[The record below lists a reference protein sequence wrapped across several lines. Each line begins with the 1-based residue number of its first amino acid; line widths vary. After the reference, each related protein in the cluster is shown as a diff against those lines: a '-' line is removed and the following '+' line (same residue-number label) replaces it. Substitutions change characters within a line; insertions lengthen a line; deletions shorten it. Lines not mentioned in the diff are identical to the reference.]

1 MSPPQTKKK
10 QPAAKKAAPKRAAA
24 PETAHLKEIHAAEA
38 AVDDIELTQARLRER
53 ARRVLG
59 ITGESDDSTLVRLRD
74 GIAESKVGWYPL
86 IALGALIIVDQFQG
100 FAFSILGPEISRS
113 LGVSK
118 GLLAFL
124 VLIKTITITFASL
137 PMAAFVQGKPR
148 RAFLAKISGAA
159 WSVATFASGFVINV
173 WGLLLVLV
181 ADGASTASVESVH
194 APLIMDSYPTNVRV
208 RALSAY
214 RGAVAIGTV
223 GAPLLVGL
231 FTGVF
236 DKTWRF
242 VFVAMG
248 LVCFVAVGIASRLK
262 DPGFGIFDTEQIKAE
277 VRRDAGTE
285 ITSESTDLE
294 LGFFEIVRRVM
305 LIPTIRRLLG
315 AWAAIGVMLF
325 PFYTFLFFFL
335 DEKWGMG
342 PGARSVFFAFVWA
355 CAVPALAL
363 FGRRGESMFREDPAK
378 LTRFVSL
385 LLLGIVVGLAI
396 GVASPIFPLMVA
408 GFVLVFLMATMLTP
422 AVSMIVLSLVPPK
435 MRPHTSAL
443 LGIFLAGVGG
453 IGGLLLLSGID
464 RRFGIAGAIVS
475 LSGPILIAAFVVYR
489 TAPQVPIDL
498 DRMIDEIVER
508 EEIRIMSDTGV
519 HLPMLACR
527 HIDFSYGQLQ
537 VLFDVNFTVDDG
549 EMVALLGT
557 NGAGKSTLLR
567 VISGLGLPSKG
578 SVHFRGGEI
587 TYLDAERRLLHG
599 VTQIPGGR
607 STFGPLTVVDNL
619 RVYGHSLGRNASA
632 VDAGIEKTF
641 NAFPR
646 LAERRNQLASTL
658 SGGEQQ
664 MLGLGK
670 ALILEPRLLLIDE
683 LSLGLAPKIV
693 GELLEMVR
701 QINADG
707 TAVVL
712 VEQSVNIALSL
723 VDHAYFMEKGEI
735 RFDGRAQDL
744 LDRPDLLRS
753 VFLEGAS
760 KGLGG

>member
-1 MSPPQTKKK
+1 MPTVKTPTRTRRR
-10 QPAAKKAAPKRAAA
+10 PEDAAHI
-24 PETAHLKEIHAAEA
+24 EEIHKAEA
-38 AVDDIELTQARLRER
+38 AVEGLEQTQERLRAR
-53 ARRVLG
+53 ARKVLG
-59 ITGESDDSTLVRLRD
+59 ITGEDEEHELVRLRD
-74 GIAESKVGWYPL
+74 GIALSKVGWYPL
-86 IALGALIIVDQFQG
+86 VALGALIIVDQFQG

-113 LGVSK
+113 LGVGK

-124 VLIKTITITFASL
+124 VLLKTLSVMVASL

-148 RAFLAKISGAA
+148 RAMLAKVTGLV
-159 WSVATFASGFVINV
+159 WSLATLASGFVINV
-173 WGLLLVLV
+173 WGLLLVLIV
-181 ADGASTASVESVH
+181 DGGSTGSVEAVH
-194 APLIMDSYPTNVRV
+194 APLVMDSYPTNIRV
-208 RALSAY
+208 RALSSY
-214 RGAVAIGTV
+214 RGAVVAGTV
-223 GAPLLVGL
+223 VAPLTVGL
-231 FTGVF
+231 ITGVF
-236 DKTWRF
+236 DMSWRA
-242 VFVAMG
+242 VFVIMG
-248 LVCFVAVGIASRLK
+248 VICLVAVAIASRLE
-262 DPGFGIFDTEQIKAE
+262 DPGFGRWDTEQVKEE
-277 VRRDAGTE
+277 VRRDAGAKDA
-285 ITSESTDLE
+285 SDSDSDLE

-305 LIPTIRRLLG
+305 LVPTIRRMLG
-315 AWAAIGVMLF
+315 AQAAIGVMIF

-335 DEKWGMG
+335 DERWNMG
-342 PGARSVFFAFVWA
+342 PGARSLFFAFVWG
-355 CAVPALAL
+355 CSIPVLAL
-363 FGRRGESMFREDPAK
+363 FGRRGEALFRKDPAR

-385 LLLGIVVGLAI
+385 LLLGIVVGLAV
-396 GVASPIFPLMVA
+396 GVAAPVFPLMVL
-408 GFVLVFLMATMLTP
+408 GFALVFVMAVLLTP
-422 AVSMIVLSLVPPK
+422 AMSMIVLSIVPPK

-453 IGGLLLLSGID
+453 IGGVLLLGGID
-464 RRFGIAGAIVS
+464 RRFGISGAIIS
-475 LSGPILIAAFVVYR
+475 LAGPILVAAFIVYR
-489 TAPQVPIDL
+489 TAPQVPKDL

-508 EEIRIMSDTGV
+508 EEIEIMQNSGV

-567 VISGLGLPSKG
+567 VISGLGLPSRG

-587 TYLDAERRLLHG
+587 TYLDAERRLNHG
-599 VTQIPGGR
+599 ITQIPGGKA
-607 STFGPLTVVDNL
+607 TFGPLTVVDNL
-619 RVYGHSLGRNASA
+619 RVYGHSLGRHKKA
-632 VDAGIEKTF
+632 VDAGIDTTFEK
-641 NAFPR
+641 FPR

-670 ALILEPRLLLIDE
+670 AFILAPRLLLIDE

-701 QINADG
+701 SINATG

-735 RFDGRAQDL
+735 RFDGRAGDL

-760 KGLGG
+760 KGLAG

>member
-1 MSPPQTKKK
+1 M
-10 QPAAKKAAPKRAAA
+10 PAVKKAPRRAKAA
-24 PETAHLKEIHAAEA
+24 QAAHLAEIHEAEA
-38 AVDDIELTQARLRER
+38 AVENLEQSQARVR
-53 ARRVLG
+53 ARARQALG
-59 ITGESDDSTLVRLRD
+59 ITGESEDAALVRLRD
-74 GIAESKVGWYPL
+74 AIAESKTGWYPL
-86 IALGALIIVDQFQG
+86 VALGALIIVDQFQG

-124 VLIKTITITFASL
+124 VLVKTITITLSAL
-137 PMAAFVQGKPR
+137 PMAAIVQGKPR
-148 RAFLAKISGAA
+148 RAMVAKVSGAV
-159 WSVATFASGFVINV
+159 WSVATLASGFVINV

-231 FTGVF
+231 CTGVF

-242 VFVAMG
+242 TFVAMG
-248 LVCFVAVGIASRLK
+248 LVCFVAVAIASRLE
-262 DPGFGIFDTEQIKAE
+262 DPGFGIFDTERIKAE
-277 VRRDAGTE
+277 VRRDAGN
-285 ITSESTDLE
+285 ESTEGATPDVE

-305 LIPTIRRLLG
+305 LIPTIRRMLG

-335 DEKWGMG
+335 DERWGMG

-355 CAVPALAL
+355 CAVPALAW

-378 LTRFVSL
+378 LTRFVSI
-385 LLLGIVVGLAI
+385 LLLGIVVGLAV
-396 GVASPIFPLMVA
+396 GVAAPVFPLMVA
-408 GFVLVFLMATMLTP
+408 GFALVFLMATMLTP
-422 AVSMIVLSLVPPK
+422 AVSMIVLSVVPPK

-453 IGGLLLLSGID
+453 VGGLLLLSGVD

-475 LSGPILIAAFVVYR
+475 LSGPILIASFVVYR

-508 EEIRIMSDTGV
+508 EELRVMQSQGV

-527 HIDFSYGQLQ
+527 HIDFAYDRLQ

-578 SVHFRGGEI
+578 SVHFRGAEI
-587 TYLDAERRLLHG
+587 TYLDAERRLHHG
-599 VTQIPGGR
+599 ITQIPGGKA
-607 STFGPLTVVDNL
+607 TFGPMTVVDNL
-619 RVYGHSLGRNASA
+619 RVYGHSLGRNAAA

-641 NAFPR
+641 DAFPR
-646 LAERRNQLASTL
+646 LAERRNQFASTL

-670 ALILEPRLLLIDE
+670 AFIVEPRLLLIDE

-701 QINADG
+701 QINAQG

-723 VDHAYFMEKGEI
+723 VNHAYFMEKGEI
-735 RFDGRAQDL
+735 RFDGRAQEL
-744 LDRPDLLRS
+744 LERPDLLRS

>member
-1 MSPPQTKKK
+1 M
-10 QPAAKKAAPKRAAA
+10 AATV
-24 PETAHLKEIHAAEA
+24 EHLTEIHEAEA
-38 AVDDIELTQARLRER
+38 AVDTLELSQDRLRER
-53 ARRVLG
+53 ARQVMG
-59 ITGESDDSTLVRLRD
+59 ITGEKDESTLVRLRD
-74 GIAESKVGWYPL
+74 GIAQSKTGWYPL

-124 VLIKTITITFASL
+124 VLIKTITITFSSL
-137 PMAAFVQGKPR
+137 PIAAIVQGKPR
-148 RAFLAKISGAA
+148 RAMVAKVSGAV
-159 WSVATFASGFVINV
+159 WSLATLASGFVINV

-223 GAPLLVGL
+223 AAPLLVGL
-231 FTGVF
+231 VTGVF

-242 VFVAMG
+242 VFVSMG
-248 LVCFVAVGIASRLK
+248 IICLIAVAVASRLK
-262 DPGFGIFDTEQIKAE
+262 DPGFGVFDTEKIKQE
-277 VRRDAGTE
+277 VHRDAGNGTAE
-285 ITSESTDLE
+285 AAPDVE

-355 CAVPALAL
+355 CAVPALAW
-363 FGRRGESMFREDPAK
+363 FGRRGEAMFREDPAK

-385 LLLGIVVGLAI
+385 LLIGVVIGLAV
-396 GVASPIFPLMVA
+396 GVASPVFPLMVA
-408 GFVLVFLMATMLTP
+408 GFALVFLMATMLTP
-422 AVSMIVLSLVPPK
+422 AVSMIVLSVVPPK

-464 RRFGIAGAIVS
+464 RRFGLAGAIVS

-489 TAPQVPIDL
+489 TAPQVPLDL

-508 EEIRIMSDTGV
+508 EELRVMQSQGV

-527 HIDFSYGQLQ
+527 HIDFAYDRLQ

-578 SVHFRGGEI
+578 SVHFRGAEI
-587 TYLDAERRLLHG
+587 TYLDAERRLHHG
-599 VTQIPGGR
+599 ITQIPGGR
-607 STFGPLTVVDNL
+607 AVFGPMTVLDNL
-619 RVYGHSLGRNASA
+619 RVYGHSLGRRPSA
-632 VDAGIEKTF
+632 VDAGIDKTF
-641 NAFPR
+641 DAFPR

-670 ALILEPRLLLIDE
+670 AFILEPRLLLIDE

-701 QINADG
+701 QINAQG

-723 VDHAYFMEKGEI
+723 VNHAYFMEKGEI

-753 VFLEGAS
+753 VFLEGAA
-760 KGLGG
+760 KGLGH